1 MYYLIARRMDAEPGA
16 KYLVCPFE
24 KSHLSEMGSLSF
36 KSRGTGVYL
45 CIASDVSEVYGEYAN
60 HDEVS
65 LEELKSVLC
74 GWGLQL

>member
-1 MYYLIARRMDAEPGA
+1 MFYLIARRMDAEPGC
-16 KYLVCPFE
+16 KYLVAPFQAAE
-24 KSHLSEMGSLSF
+24 MVVAGEIQEASSGSE
-36 KSRGTGVYL
+36 VYVA
-45 CIASDVSEVYGEYAN
+45 IASEVSEVYGEYAN

>member
-1 MYYLIARRMDAEPGA
+1 MFYLIAGRMDAGPGD
-16 KYLVCPFE
+16 KYLVVPFQV
-24 KSHLSEMGSLSF
+24 SEMAIAGEIQEASSGSE
-36 KSRGTGVYL
+36 VYVA
-45 CIASDVSEVYGEYAN
+45 IASDVSEVYGEYAN